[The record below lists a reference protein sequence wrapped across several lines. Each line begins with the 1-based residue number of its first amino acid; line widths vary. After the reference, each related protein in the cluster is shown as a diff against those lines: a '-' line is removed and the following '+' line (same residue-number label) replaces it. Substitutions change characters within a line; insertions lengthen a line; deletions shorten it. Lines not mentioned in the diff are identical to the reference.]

1 MKNKSI
7 SFEDRIYALI
17 YQVYE
22 FSKKTNKYDDKMFMI
37 LWSLFMLHKDF
48 INSKKEYMNRY
59 YDIENEF
66 HKIEMDYKFDL

>member
-1 MKNKSI
+1 
-7 SFEDRIYALI
+7 
-17 YQVYE
+17 
-22 FSKKTNKYDDKMFMI
+22 MI
-37 LWSLFMLHKDF
+37 LGSLFMLHKDF

>member
-22 FSKKTNKYDDKMFMI
+22 FSKKTNKYNDEMFMI
-37 LWSLFMLHKDF
+37 LGSLFMLYKDF

-59 YDIENEF
+59 YEIENEF